1 MALLVQS
8 SGRRAIVL
16 EVQMPTIQTSMRS
29 ATKTTSPAGLGHPV
43 RLPPRHSAIIASM
56 MANRWLPLVVWSG
69 LCFIWGS
76 TWLAIK
82 VGLNDLPPLT
92 FAGIRFV
99 IAAVMLFA
107 IILIRRIRLPATAAD
122 WRILAWTGF
131 LNITVNYALVFWG
144 EQYLASGLAA
154 LLNATV
160 PLFGLPLAHRYIAS
174 ERLTAR
180 RISGVLLGLAGVA
193 IVCSAELG
201 GNGTHAFWASV
212 AIIVAS
218 LAGAQGSVLVK
229 AKGGHFDPALLAG
242 VQMATG
248 CIPLLLG
255 GILLEG
261 NPVEYHWT
269 MRAFVALAYLAV
281 VGSVVAFLAYYWLIR
296 HIEVT
301 SVLLI
306 PLVTP
311 LVAVLLGV
319 TLLGEKIGWGTA
331 AGGSAILVGVALVV
345 FAGTARTGISR
356 AQT

>member
-1 MALLVQS
+1 MS
-8 SGRRAIVL
+8 S
-16 EVQMPTIQTSMRS
+16 IQTSSRPIPTNAQPTTADS
-29 ATKTTSPAGLGHPV
+29 IEPLPARATRDVPTMAG
-43 RLPPRHSAIIASM
+43 
-56 MANRWLPLVVWSG
+56 RWLPLVVWSG

-82 VGLNDLPPLT
+82 MGLRDLPPIT
-92 FAGIRFV
+92 FAGVRFV
-99 IAAVMLFA
+99 IASLLLFA
-107 IILIRRIRLPATAAD
+107 IILVRRVRFPTTLED
-122 WRILAWTGF
+122 WRLLAWTGF

-154 LLNATV
+154 LLNATI
-160 PLFGLPLAHRYIAS
+160 PLFGLPLAHRYIAT
-174 ERLTAR
+174 ERLTTSKVA
-180 RISGVLLGLAGVA
+180 GVLLGLVGVG

-201 GNGTHAFWASV
+201 GNGAHAFWASL

-229 AKGGHFDPALLAG
+229 ARGGHFDPALLAG

-248 CIPLLLG
+248 CLPLMAG

-261 NPVEYHWT
+261 NPAGYQWT
-269 MRAFVALAYLAV
+269 MRAIIALAYLAV

-296 HIEVT
+296 HTEVT
-301 SVLLI
+301 RVLLI

-319 TLLGEKIGWGTA
+319 GMLGETIGWGTA
-331 AGGSAILVGVALVV
+331 AGGSAILVGVTLVMFGGSSLRIPRWAFLGV
-345 FAGTARTGISR
+345 RR
-356 AQT
+356 